1 MKNLRYFL
9 VSAIILLAFA
19 YPAFSLGQNPEQAR
33 KIAKEAYIYGLPLVM
48 NYKTMYV
55 YAVLKDN
62 PEYKAP
68 FNEIAN
74 TARVFT
80 PRDKAFVAPNTD
92 TPYSFAWLD
101 LRTEP
106 VVLSVPEMGEGRYY
120 SVLLIDLYTFNFTY
134 IGTRA
139 TGNNA
144 GHYMVAG
151 PGWKGEKPVKITKVI
166 PCETEFALVIYRT
179 QLFNP
184 DDLDNVKKI
193 QAKYA
198 VKTLSSFLGET
209 APKAALKN
217 DFPAFDDEKAQG
229 MGFFDYLNVIL
240 QFCPTHPSEREL
252 RSNFAQMG
260 IIPGKPFDVTALSP
274 EMKDALLQGINDARA
289 AIQDAW
295 DKTTTSADLFGT
307 RNFLKNNYLNRAL
320 GTFAGIYGNSKEE
333 AFYVGYDI
341 DDKDRLIDTSKYSYI
356 IRFPAG
362 QLPPAT
368 AFWSLT
374 MYDRGEKLLIENPI
388 NRYSINS
395 SMLPSLKFGKDGSLI
410 LYIQRDS
417 PGKDK
422 ENNWLPAPNGLVYVS
437 LRLYLPKEEVLNGSW
452 SPPAITRLE

>member
-1 MKNLRYFL
+1 M
-9 VSAIILLAFA
+9 
-19 YPAFSLGQNPEQAR
+19 YPAFGLGPNPEQAR
-33 KIAKEAYIYGLPLVM
+33 KIAKEAYIYGFPLAM
-48 NYKTMYV
+48 NYKTMYF
-55 YAVLKDN
+55 YSVLRGN

-80 PRDKAFVAPNTD
+80 PSDKAFVAPNTD

-106 VVLSVPEMGEGRYY
+106 VVLSVPEIGEGRYY
-120 SVLLIDLYTFNFTY
+120 SVLLIDLYTFNFAY

-139 TGNNA
+139 TGNSA

-151 PGWKGEKPVKITKVI
+151 PGWKGEKPEKITKVI
-166 PCETEFALVIYRT
+166 PCETEFALAFYRT

-184 DDLDNVKKI
+184 NDIDNVKKV
-193 QAKYA
+193 QEKYS
-198 VKTLSSFLGET
+198 VKPLSSFLGQTELKE
-209 APKAALKN
+209 APKIN
-217 DFPAFDDEKAQG
+217 FPAFDDEKAQG
-229 MGFFDYLNVIL
+229 LGFFDYLNFIL

-252 RSNFAQMG
+252 RSNFAQIG
-260 IIPGKPFDVTALSP
+260 IIPGKPFNLAALSP
-274 EMKDALLQGINDARA
+274 EMKDAILQGIKDARA

-295 DKTTTSADLFGT
+295 DKTLTSADLFGT
-307 RNFLKNNYLNRAL
+307 REFLKNNYLNRAL

-333 AFYVGYDI
+333 AFYVGYDT
-341 DDKDRLIDTSKYSYI
+341 DDKDRLIDTSKYKYT

-362 QLPPAT
+362 QLPPAR

-374 MYDRGEKLLIENPI
+374 MYDRESKLLIENPI

-395 SMLPSLKFGKDGSLI
+395 NMLPSLKFDKDGSLI

-417 PGKDK
+417 PGMDK
-422 ENNWLPAPNGLVYVS
+422 EYNWLPAPDGLVYVS
-437 LRLYLPKEEVLNGSW
+437 LRLYLPREEVLNGQW
-452 SPPAITRLE
+452 SPPVVTRLK